1 MTTQILN
8 KITWW
13 DSMTPTEKQNLTNSF
28 YCKFRQV
35 FWKDVSLEHISIMF
49 YRYTQSL
56 FYYPL

>member
-13 DSMTPTEKQNLTNSF
+13 GSMTPTEKQNLTNSF